1 MVVANYTSL
10 LLTARELSDIRLQKK
25 GLTGNSFQ
33 VTENNDGFNSAT
45 GQPLVNKRV
54 KTLRD
59 EDEEY
64 DFMMSYF
71 EKLRGQNL
79 EVKEAVK
86 KASYKPDL
94 GEGSSTGAMTDPGGD
109 PVDILNQGDDVNIT
123 PPVSG
128 ETFFNLKH
136 PKKAA
141 ELKKDEVFMSRL
153 SDMRGRYPG
162 LTEDEV
168 FKVIDGES
176 AFNPKAESS
185 ADAVGL
191 FQMMPKVLGELGFTS
206 KEVLAMSP
214 TNQLNVYEEYLE
226 RWDYDG
232 SYGLGIL
239 QAAPSKRNSPPETI
253 IYKKGSA
260 EWKQNK
266 GWRSANNG
274 DITKRSIEAYYGRT
288 E

>member
-1 MVVANYTSL
+1 MANYTGL
-10 LLTARELSDIRLQKK
+10 LLSAREEADARLQKK
-25 GLTGNSFQ
+25 GLTGSSFQ
-33 VTENNDGFNSAT
+33 SVEEEADDRLLLSPS
-45 GQPLVNKRV
+45 QPLVSKRK
-54 KTLRD
+54 KTSLSEEAD
-59 EDEEY
+59 ED
-64 DFMMSYF
+64 DFLTKYYNNIRNQGF
-71 EKLRGQNL
+71 D
-79 EVKEAVK
+79 VKSQVQD
-86 KASYKPDL
+86 YLD
-94 GEGSSTGAMTDPGGD
+94 EGSSTGAMTDSKGN
-109 PVDILNQGDDVNIT
+109 PVDILNQGDDVSIN

-141 ELKKDEVFMSRL
+141 ELKKDEVFMARL
-153 SDMRGRYPG
+153 SDMEGRYPG
-162 LTEDEV
+162 LTEDEI

>member
-1 MVVANYTSL
+1 MANYTGL
-10 LLTARELSDIRLQKK
+10 LLSAREEADARLQKK
-25 GLTGNSFQ
+25 GLTGSSFQ
-33 VTENNDGFNSAT
+33 SVEEEADNKLLLSPS
-45 GQPLVNKRV
+45 QPLVSKRK
-54 KTLRD
+54 KTSLSEEAD
-59 EDEEY
+59 ED
-64 DFMMSYF
+64 DFLTKYYNNIRNQGF
-71 EKLRGQNL
+71 D
-79 EVKEAVK
+79 VKSQVQD
-86 KASYKPDL
+86 YLD
-94 GEGSSTGAMTDPGGD
+94 EGSSTGAMTDSKGN
-109 PVDILNQGDDVNIT
+109 PVDILNQGDDVSIN

-136 PKKAA
+136 PKKAE
-141 ELKKDEVFMSRL
+141 ELKKDEVFMARL
-153 SDMRGRYPG
+153 SDMEGRYPG
-162 LTEDEV
+162 LTEDEI